1 MKCTIVRPPAAV
13 GNHVAARHPPLAPF
27 DRDIPKI
34 EVRGF
39 AMRKECEASIK
50 PGQAGLIVTYGNTSR
65 KHCPLD
71 GDLVVLGRAS
81 TCDISMVS
89 PEVAPVHCIL
99 QRGRDGWRIRDCCG
113 GRLATRLNGRPIH
126 EEGLHDTD
134 VLQIGTFSFEVRL
147 PCSRPTPVP
156 GSTPFVDDRVASRLR
171 QLQRSRRNLV
181 RLALRLRHRS
191 RRASPLPPT
200 LAELEREAQC
210 LRDLQRDYE
219 ALVKQYESRLG
230 ELEKA
235 EREVCDERAALE
247 SECAERQTR
256 LEQTEHEMA
265 RHQAEVE
272 THLKHRLEECQ
283 QRCRQAEE
291 THAKL
296 LEALSASSG
305 GAAAASQDWALVLDR
320 RSQELNYFARHLRRC
335 RQQKCEQPVP
345 GTHSSEGEPWREK
358 YEQIRAEWTVREV
371 QLQQRS
377 VELQAEY
384 AKGREEADALASKV
398 KELQGIVESLT
409 REIHDREA
417 ALQKYRRQL
426 DQQASQA
433 NLEYSGSYERELN
446 AYRQEL
452 EHDRQDL
459 NEQIY
464 QLQARQAEIESAA
477 REAELQMS
485 RERAILARER
495 AELTRLRDEIRI
507 TRERTARQG
516 GVRER
521 LAQLHS
527 LKQKITGL
535 SPSAPGDKPRTNA
548 EIVTADH
555 SEHSAPGAVDCTAKA
570 AP

>member
-1 MKCTIVRPPAAV
+1 
-13 GNHVAARHPPLAPF
+13 
-27 DRDIPKI
+27 
-34 EVRGF
+34 
-39 AMRKECEASIK
+39 MRKECEAPIK
-50 PGQAGLIVTYGNTSR
+50 PGQAVLIVTYGNTSR

-89 PEVAPVHCIL
+89 PEVAPVHCVL

-113 GRLATRLNGRPIH
+113 GRLATRLNGRPVH
-126 EEGLHDTD
+126 EEALHDSD

-147 PCSRPTPVP
+147 PSARPTPVP
-156 GSTPFVDDRVASRLR
+156 GSTPFVDDRMASRLR

-181 RLALRLRHRS
+181 RLALRLRQRGRKANS
-191 RRASPLPPT
+191 LPPT
-200 LAELEREAQC
+200 LAELERQAQC
-210 LRDLQRDYE
+210 LRGLQRDYE
-219 ALVKQYESRLG
+219 ALVKQYETRLG

-247 SECAERQTR
+247 SECAERQTS
-256 LEQTEHEMA
+256 LEQAEHEMA
-265 RHQAEVE
+265 RRQAEVQ
-272 THLKHRLEECQ
+272 THLKHRLEECE

-291 THAKL
+291 TRAKL
-296 LEALSASSG
+296 LQALPVSSA

-320 RSQELNYFARHLRRC
+320 RSQELNYFARYLRRC
-335 RQQKCEQPVP
+335 RQQMREQPV
-345 GTHSSEGEPWREK
+345 SEIRSLEGEAWHEK
-358 YEQIRAEWTVREV
+358 YEQLRAEEAVREA
-371 QLQQRS
+371 QLQQRY
-377 VELQAEY
+377 VELQSER
-384 AKGREEADALASKV
+384 AKAREEADALASKV
-398 KELQGIVESLT
+398 KESQGIAESLT
-409 REIHDREA
+409 REIHDRDA
-417 ALQKYRRQL
+417 VLQKYRRQL
-426 DQQASQA
+426 EQQAAQA
-433 NLEYSGSYERELN
+433 NLEHSGSYERELN
-446 AYRQEL
+446 ALRQEL
-452 EHDRQDL
+452 ERDRQDL

-464 QLQARQAEIESAA
+464 QLQARQSEIETAA

-495 AELTRLRDEIRI
+495 AELTRMREEIRI
-507 TRERTARQG
+507 TRERTTREG

-527 LKQKITGL
+527 LKQEITGL

-555 SEHSAPGAVDCTAKA
+555 SVPQAVDCTASE